1 MTLVKRWLLRLAAL
15 FTVAAIAAVTWLV
28 LYAQTELKP
37 AQLPVQFDLK
47 AGSSLKSATQQMVD
61 AGVLDDPLRF
71 VMLARLLGQAA
82 KIKAGNYEIESP
94 ITRYGLLQ
102 KITQG
107 DYTQVVITVVE
118 GWTFKQL
125 RKTMD
130 ENPAIKHDTA
140 GLSDA
145 DILRL
150 LEMDQP
156 SPEGWFFPDTY
167 HFSSGTSDLSIL
179 RRAHRLMLSHLE
191 LQWQRRVEDLPLK
204 SPYEALILASIIE
217 KETGRAGERPLIASV
232 FINRLR
238 NGMRLQTDPTVIYG
252 MGERFDGNIRKADL
266 TADTPYNTY
275 TRDGLP
281 PTPIALPGIASL
293 SAALNPA
300 PSKFLYFVAKGDG
313 SSHFSSSLEEHNR
326 AVTKYQK
333 SGRR

>member
-1 MTLVKRWLLRLAAL
+1 MTAIKRWLLRLVAL
-15 FTVAAIAAVTWLV
+15 FAAAAIAAASWLV
-28 LYAQTELKP
+28 LYAQAELKP
-37 AQLPVQFDLK
+37 SRLPLQFDLK

-61 AGVLDDPLRF
+61 AGVLDDPQQF
-71 VMLARLLGQAA
+71 VILARLLGQAA
-82 KIKAGNYEIESP
+82 RVKAGNYEIESP

-118 GWTFKQL
+118 GWTFRQL
-125 RKTMD
+125 RKAMD
-130 ENPAIKHDTA
+130 ENPAIKHDTES
-140 GLSDA
+140 LSDA
-145 DILRL
+145 DILRR
-150 LEMDQP
+150 LEIDQP

-167 HFSSGTSDLSIL
+167 HFSSGTSDLVIL

-191 LQWQRRVEDLPLK
+191 LQWQRRVENLPLK

-238 NGMRLQTDPTVIYG
+238 VGMRLQTDPTVIYG

-266 TADTPYNTY
+266 TTDTPYNTY

-333 SGRR
+333 LGRR

>member
-1 MTLVKRWLLRLAAL
+1 MAIIKRWLLRLVAL
-15 FTVAAIAAVTWLV
+15 FAVLAIAAAAWMV
-28 LYAQTELKP
+28 LYAQSELKP
-37 AQLPVQFDLK
+37 ARLPLQFDLK

-71 VMLARLLGQAA
+71 VILARLLGQAA
-82 KIKAGNYEIESP
+82 RIKAGNYEIESP

-118 GWTFKQL
+118 GWTFRQL
-125 RKTMD
+125 RKALD
-130 ENPAIKHDTA
+130 ENPAIRHDTA
-140 GLSDA
+140 GLSDS
-145 DILRL
+145 DILRQ
-150 LEMDQP
+150 LEIDQP

-191 LQWQRRVEDLPLK
+191 LQWQQRAENLPLK

-238 NGMRLQTDPTVIYG
+238 YGMRLQTDPTVIYG

-266 TADTPYNTY
+266 TTDTPYNTY

-300 PSKFLYFVAKGDG
+300 PGKFLYFVSKGDG

>member
-1 MTLVKRWLLRLAAL
+1 MAAIKRWLLRLVAL
-15 FTVAAIAAVTWLV
+15 FVVTAIAAAAWMV
-28 LYAQTELKP
+28 LYAQSELKP
-37 AQLPVQFDLK
+37 ARLPLQFDLK

-61 AGVLDDPLRF
+61 AGVLDDSLRF
-71 VMLARLLGQAA
+71 VILARLLGQAA
-82 KIKAGNYEIESP
+82 RIKAGNYEIEGP

-102 KITQG
+102 KITQD

-118 GWTFKQL
+118 GWTFRQL
-125 RKTMD
+125 RKALD
-130 ENPAIKHDTA
+130 ENPAIRHDTA
-140 GLSDA
+140 GLSDS
-145 DILRL
+145 DILRQ
-150 LEMDQP
+150 LEIDQP

-191 LQWQRRVEDLPLK
+191 LQWQQRAENLPLK

-238 NGMRLQTDPTVIYG
+238 YGMRLQTDPTVIYG

-266 TADTPYNTY
+266 TTDTPYNTY

-300 PSKFLYFVAKGDG
+300 PGKLLYFVSKGDG

>member
-1 MTLVKRWLLRLAAL
+1 MTLVKRWLLRLVAL
-15 FTVAAIAAVTWLV
+15 FAISAIAAATWLV
-28 LYAQTELKP
+28 LYAQSELKP
-37 AQLPVQFDLK
+37 ARLPLQFDLK

-82 KIKAGNYEIESP
+82 RIKAGNYEIESP

-118 GWTFKQL
+118 GWTFRQL
-125 RKTMD
+125 RKALD

-140 GLSDA
+140 DLSDA
-145 DILRL
+145 DILRR
-150 LEMDQP
+150 LEIDQP

-191 LQWQRRVEDLPLK
+191 LQWQRRAENLPLK

-266 TADTPYNTY
+266 TTDTPYNTY

>member
-1 MTLVKRWLLRLAAL
+1 MAAIKRWLLRLVAL
-15 FTVAAIAAVTWLV
+15 FAVLAIAAAAWMV
-28 LYAQTELKP
+28 LYAQSELKP
-37 AQLPVQFDLK
+37 ARLPLQFDLK

-71 VMLARLLGQAA
+71 VILARLLGQAA
-82 KIKAGNYEIESP
+82 RIKAGNYEIESP
-94 ITRYGLLQ
+94 ITHYGLLQ

-118 GWTFKQL
+118 GWTFRQL
-125 RKTMD
+125 RKALD
-130 ENPAIKHDTA
+130 ENPAIRHDTA
-140 GLSDA
+140 GLSDS
-145 DILRL
+145 DILRQ
-150 LEMDQP
+150 LEIDQP

-191 LQWQRRVEDLPLK
+191 LQWQQRAENLPLK

-238 NGMRLQTDPTVIYG
+238 YGMRLQTDPTVIYG

-266 TADTPYNTY
+266 TTDTPYNTY

-300 PSKFLYFVAKGDG
+300 PGKLLYFVSKGDG

>member
-1 MTLVKRWLLRLAAL
+1 MAIIKRWLLRLVAL
-15 FTVAAIAAVTWLV
+15 FAVLAIAAAAWMV
-28 LYAQTELKP
+28 LYAQSELEP
-37 AQLPVQFDLK
+37 ARLPLQFDLK

-71 VMLARLLGQAA
+71 VILARLLGQAA
-82 KIKAGNYEIESP
+82 RIKAGNYEIESP

-118 GWTFKQL
+118 GWTFRQL
-125 RKTMD
+125 RKALD
-130 ENPAIKHDTA
+130 ENPAIRHDTA
-140 GLSDA
+140 GLSDS
-145 DILRL
+145 DILRQ
-150 LEMDQP
+150 LEIDQP

-191 LQWQRRVEDLPLK
+191 LQWQQRAENLPLK

-238 NGMRLQTDPTVIYG
+238 YGMRLQTDPTVIYG

-266 TADTPYNTY
+266 TTDTPYNTY

-300 PSKFLYFVAKGDG
+300 PGKFLYFVSKGDG

>member
-150 LEMDQP
+150 LGMDQP

>member
-1 MTLVKRWLLRLAAL
+1 MAVIKRWLLRLVALCAAM
-15 FTVAAIAAVTWLV
+15 AIAAATWLV
-28 LYAQTELKP
+28 LYAQSELEP
-37 AQLPVQFDLK
+37 ARLPLQFDLK

-71 VMLARLLGQAA
+71 VILARLLGQAA
-82 KIKAGNYEIESP
+82 RIKAGNYEIESP

-118 GWTFKQL
+118 GWTFRQL
-125 RKTMD
+125 RKALD
-130 ENPAIKHDTA
+130 ENPAIRHDTA

-145 DILRL
+145 DILRR
-150 LEMDQP
+150 LEIDQA

-191 LQWQRRVEDLPLK
+191 LQWQRRTENLPLK

-266 TADTPYNTY
+266 TTDTPYNTY

-281 PTPIALPGIASL
+281 PTPIASPGIASL

-313 SSHFSSSLEEHNR
+313 SSHFSGSLEEHNR

>member
-1 MTLVKRWLLRLAAL
+1 MTVIKRWLLRFVAL
-15 FTVAAIAAVTWLV
+15 FAAMAIIAATWLV
-28 LYAQTELKP
+28 LYAQAELKP
-37 AQLPVQFDLK
+37 ARLPLQFDLK

-71 VMLARLLGQAA
+71 VILARLLGQAA
-82 KIKAGNYEIESP
+82 RIKAGNYEIESP

-118 GWTFKQL
+118 GWTFRQL
-125 RKTMD
+125 RKAMD

-140 GLSDA
+140 DLSDT
-145 DILRL
+145 DILRR
-150 LEMDQP
+150 LEIDQP

-191 LQWQRRVEDLPLK
+191 LQWQRRVENLPLK

-300 PSKFLYFVAKGDG
+300 PGKFLYFVAKGDG